1 MKTLI
6 IGFGSIGKKHFLALR
21 GLNYEVAVL
30 SKGCEKN
37 EFEGQ
42 KFTLFRD
49 FSEIHLNEFELFIIA
64 NITTSHFKT
73 LKTLDKMVQDKIIL
87 VEKPVFECFKPYKS
101 KQNKIIVAYL
111 LRFNPILIALKGLL
125 KEGVAKGEKPYF
137 ASFECHSYLPNWRN
151 LDYTKNYS
159 AKKELGGGVVLDLS
173 HELDL
178 AFWLFEK
185 LRLEFAQIAKI
196 SQLKINSDDFSFFAL
211 KDKNKAKI
219 HITLSYFSKF
229 NSRKIHIHTQKKS
242 YKADLINNFIEVY
255 DKGGLV
261 QKMDF
266 KSDTISTLQALHKG
280 ILQDDEKLCS
290 LKEGLKILKLI
301 DKARTMK

>member
-21 GLNYEVAVL
+21 GLKCEVAVL
-30 SKGCEKN
+30 SKSCEKN

-42 KFTLFRD
+42 KFTLFRN
-49 FSEIHLNEFELFIIA
+49 FSEIQPNEFELFIIA

-73 LKTLDKMVQDKIIL
+73 LKTIDKAVQNKIIL
-87 VEKPVFECFKPYKS
+87 VEKPVFERFKPYKS
-101 KQNKIIVAYL
+101 NQNKIIVAYL

-125 KEGVAKGEKPYF
+125 KEGIKNGEKPYF
-137 ASFECHSYLPNWRN
+137 ASFECHSYLPNWRD

-196 SQLKINSDDFSFFAL
+196 SELKINSDDFSFFAL
-211 KDKNKAKI
+211 KSKDKTKI

-229 NSRKIHIHTQKKS
+229 NSRQIRIHTQKKS
-242 YKADLINNFIEVY
+242 YKADLINNFIEIY

-266 KSDTISTLQALHKG
+266 KSDTINTLKALHKG
-280 ILQDDEKLCS
+280 ILQGDENLCS
-290 LKEGLKILKLI
+290 LREGLKILKLI
-301 DKARTMK
+301 DRARAIK